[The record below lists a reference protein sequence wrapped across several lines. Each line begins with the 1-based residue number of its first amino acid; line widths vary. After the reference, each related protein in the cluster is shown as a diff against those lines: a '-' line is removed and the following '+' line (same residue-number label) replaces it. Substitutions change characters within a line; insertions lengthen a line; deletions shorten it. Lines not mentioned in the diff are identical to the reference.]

1 MEVIITPDLYPMT
14 NNRDERNEIRSL
26 LTELKEENIVPIN
39 MSTGEFTIECL
50 SRGLND
56 FRKDL
61 VVYDC

>member
-14 NNRDERNEIRSL
+14 NNREERNEIRSL
-26 LTELKEENIVPIN
+26 LTELKEEHIVPIN

-61 VVYDC
+61 VIYDC